1 MTREDFLKK
10 AGEIITG
17 DRNNQYGPPEDSFST
32 ISKLWQTYL
41 DARQAAPLQ
50 PHDVAAM
57 MTLLKIARIAVQPD
71 KADSWIDG
79 TGYLACGGSLI
90 AKDEPGEDKQKFAEA
105 LRHVITVSPEDSYA
119 SMVAKKALNVQAQPP
134 PSESNLT
141 NKHNS

>member
-1 MTREDFLKK
+1 MTREDILKK
-10 AGEIITG
+10 AIDIVTG

-32 ISKLWQTYL
+32 ISKLWQAYL
-41 DARQAAPLQ
+41 DARPAAPLQ

-119 SMVAKKALNVQAQPP
+119 SMVAKKAL
-134 PSESNLT
+134 T
-141 NKHNS
+141 